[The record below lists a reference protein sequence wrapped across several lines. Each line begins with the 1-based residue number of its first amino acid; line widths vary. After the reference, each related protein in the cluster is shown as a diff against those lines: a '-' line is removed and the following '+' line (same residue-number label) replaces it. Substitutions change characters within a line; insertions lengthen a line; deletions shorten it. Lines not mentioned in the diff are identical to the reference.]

1 MPDLATEAVIAE
13 RRDVLD
19 QAHELLDDLFR
30 HGCAD
35 VRLVFTEVPAWAYD
49 DIQGETFSRYPEG
62 EVKRE
67 KLCDGFFV
75 EYVPERGA

>member
-1 MPDLATEAVIAE
+1 VSLVDEAVIAE
-13 RRDVLD
+13 RRDVLE

-35 VRLVFTEVPAWAYD
+35 VRLVFTEVPSWAYD
-49 DIQGETFSRYPEG
+49 EIEAQEIRRYPEG
-62 EVKRE
+62 DLKRE
-67 KLCDGFFV
+67 KLCEGFLV